1 MLLQYQRYL
10 SPSLSS
16 LSSPINH
23 ILQGVR
29 IYFQGVNSVPPFSS
43 LLASGGAIALSIMS
57 VYVSRFLVQ
66 DSISFLL
73 TTIWLM
79 IWLFD
84 LVRLRTMLYLANL
97 KSFDTLTLIDT
108 TTRRNN
114 IPIYFMIG
122 LIFVEFG
129 LICLL
134 GIPLHSW
141 STIPKTPSL
150 SPEQHA
156 SYLSRILFFWAWPLL
171 RRGSKGQVYSPFH
184 IASLYLTNPIQSSFH
199 NHT

>member
-1 MLLQYQRYL
+1 
-10 SPSLSS
+10 
-16 LSSPINH
+16 
-23 ILQGVR
+23 
-29 IYFQGVNSVPPFSS
+29 
-43 LLASGGAIALSIMS
+43 MS

-122 LIFVEFG
+122 LIVVEFG

-171 RRGSKGQVYSPFH
+171 RRGSKGQVLPPFSSR
-184 IASLYLTNPIQSSFH
+184 ISLSLLL
-199 NHT
+199 